1 MTAAPMIAS
10 SSLPTLYT
18 VAETAA
24 RLKVSKKT
32 IRRRIDQGALVAH
45 RLGGRVLIS
54 EPDLAAYIRSGRNA

>member
-24 RLKVSKKT
+24 RLKVSRKT
-32 IRRRIDQGALVAH
+32 IRRQIDQGALVAH

-54 EPDLAAYIRSGRNA
+54 EPDLVAYIQSGRDA